1 MHSRPRPPGFEQ
13 ARCTV
18 LIPDNDDY
26 GLHAVIYG
34 NTRVLWRTAQLLLK
48 ADGKIEFPKAYRTW
62 IEKVYE
68 RDDWE
73 NEPET
78 VTLSYEKYRQ
88 EERASFDE
96 AKRLT
101 KTDISEFSDTD
112 DHVALLTRDGEMN
125 LNLLPVQE
133 TQQGQCLLDGRLLNS
148 LGDEERDEAFNL
160 NTVSVPNTWRGWL
173 KELPSDNGLIL
184 LPMTPNAAEW
194 EAKLD
199 RCRLSYGEDLG
210 LRLFREA

>member
-1 MHSRPRPPGFEQ
+1 
-13 ARCTV
+13 V

-48 ADGKIEFPKAYRTW
+48 ADGKIKFPEAYRTW
-62 IEKVYE
+62 IELVYKE
-68 RDDWE
+68 KPWPD
-73 NEPET
+73 EPEAMT
-78 VTLSYEKYRQ
+78 KSYTKFWEDAEASRMNARRIVQEKPG
-88 EERASFDE
+88 
-96 AKRLT
+96 
-101 KTDISEFSDTD
+101 EFTDTD

-160 NTVSVPNTWRGWL
+160 NTVSVPNTWHGWL
-173 KELPSDNGLIL
+173 EGLPSDNGLIL

-199 RCRLSYGEDLG
+199 RCRLSYSEDLG
-210 LRLFREA
+210 LRLFRDA